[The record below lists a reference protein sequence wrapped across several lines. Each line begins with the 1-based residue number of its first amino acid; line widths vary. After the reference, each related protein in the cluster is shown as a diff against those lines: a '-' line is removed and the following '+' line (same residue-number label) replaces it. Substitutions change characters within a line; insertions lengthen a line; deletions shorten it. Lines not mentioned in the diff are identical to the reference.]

1 MLKEIRIWL
10 AVIMF
15 GGMLWL
21 FTNSG
26 TNVYGLSFLA
36 KLQIIPALL
45 SFNLFVLGLW
55 LMATLLGGRLY
66 CSFICPLGIMQ
77 EIFSYL
83 GAKFRRQPKFV
94 FRSPRNK
101 VNNARY
107 ICVSIYAIALV
118 GGLSYIVSFL
128 DPYAIFGRLAA
139 NFLNP
144 ISIWIDN
151 KIAAQLA
158 ETSIS
163 STNQVQ
169 YFTIAW
175 LNFAISGLW
184 GLIVITMSFFSGRL
198 YCNSICP
205 VGATLGFISCHSLY
219 QVEID
224 RQKCI
229 KCGLC
234 ARNCQAECIDISH
247 GDIDNSRCIK
257 CFNCL
262 DICHK
267 GAISFSRKPI
277 IFQISSENDQV
288 EK

>member
-1 MLKEIRIWL
+1 MLKKSRIWL

-139 NFLNP
+139 NFVNP
-144 ISIWIDN
+144 MSVWIEN
-151 KIAAQLA
+151 KIAAQVA
-158 ETSIS
+158 GTGIS
-163 STNQVQ
+163 STAQIQ
-169 YFTIAW
+169 YFTIDW

-184 GLIVITMSFFSGRL
+184 GIIIVTIAFFFGRL

-205 VGATLGFISCHSLY
+205 VGMALGFISCHSLY
-219 QVEID
+219 QVKID

-234 ARNCQAECIDISH
+234 ARNCQAECIDVSC

>member
-1 MLKEIRIWL
+1 MLKKIRIWL

-83 GAKFRRQPKFV
+83 GAKFRRQPKFI

-139 NFLNP
+139 NFFNP
-144 ISIWIDN
+144 ISIWID
-151 KIAAQLA
+151 
-158 ETSIS
+158 
-163 STNQVQ
+163 
-169 YFTIAW
+169 W

-205 VGATLGFISCHSLY
+205 VGAMLGFISCHSLY

-234 ARNCQAECIDISH
+234 ARNCQAECIDISY

-277 IFQISSENDQV
+277 KLQYV
-288 EK
+288 

>member
-1 MLKEIRIWL
+1 MLKKIRIWL

-139 NFLNP
+139 NLFNP

-151 KIAAQLA
+151 KIAVQLA

-169 YFTIAW
+169 YFTIDW

-267 GAISFSRKPI
+267 VAISFSRKPI

>member
-1 MLKEIRIWL
+1 MLKKVRVWL

-26 TNVYGLSFLA
+26 TNIYGLSCLA

-55 LMATLLGGRLY
+55 LVVTLLGGRLY
-66 CSFICPLGIMQ
+66 CSSICPLGIMQ

-83 GAKFRRQPKFV
+83 GAKFRSQPKFS
-94 FRSPRNK
+94 FRSPKNK
-101 VNNARY
+101 INNGRY
-107 ICVSIYAIALV
+107 ICISIYAIALV

-139 NFLNP
+139 NFFNP

-158 ETSIS
+158 STSIS
-163 STNQVQ
+163 STTQVQ
-169 YFTIAW
+169 YFTIDW
-175 LNFAISGLW
+175 LNFAISCLW
-184 GLIVITMSFFSGRL
+184 GMIIVIMAFFSGRL
-198 YCNSICP
+198 YCNIICP
-205 VGATLGFISCHSLY
+205 VGTALGFISCYSLY
-219 QVEID
+219 QVKID
-224 RQKCI
+224 QQKCV
-229 KCGLC
+229 KCGIC
-234 ARNCQAECIDISH
+234 ARNCQAECIDIRH
-247 GDIDNSRCIK
+247 GDVDNSRCIK

-267 GAISFSRKPI
+267 GAISFSSKPI
-277 IFQISSENDQV
+277 IFQMSSENDQV

>member
-1 MLKEIRIWL
+1 MLKKIRIWL

-139 NFLNP
+139 NFVNP
-144 ISIWIDN
+144 MSVWIEN
-151 KIAAQLA
+151 KIAAQVA
-158 ETSIS
+158 GTGIS
-163 STNQVQ
+163 STAQIQ
-169 YFTIAW
+169 YFTIDW

-184 GLIVITMSFFSGRL
+184 GIIIVTIAFFFGRL

-205 VGATLGFISCHSLY
+205 VGMALGFISCHSLY

-267 GAISFSRKPI
+267 VAISFSRKPI

>member
-1 MLKEIRIWL
+1 MLKKIRIWL

-15 GGMLWL
+15 GGILWL
-21 FTNSG
+21 FNNSG

-139 NFLNP
+139 NFVNP
-144 ISIWIDN
+144 MSVWIEN
-151 KIAAQLA
+151 KIAAQVA
-158 ETSIS
+158 GTGIS
-163 STNQVQ
+163 STAQIQ
-169 YFTIAW
+169 YFTIDW

-184 GLIVITMSFFSGRL
+184 GIIIVTIAFFFGRL

-205 VGATLGFISCHSLY
+205 VGMALGFISCHSLY

>member
-1 MLKEIRIWL
+1 MLKKIRIWL

-26 TNVYGLSFLA
+26 TNVYSLSFLA

-128 DPYAIFGRLAA
+128 DPYAIFSRLAA
-139 NFLNP
+139 NFFNP

-158 ETSIS
+158 DTSIS

-169 YFTIAW
+169 YFTIDW

-234 ARNCQAECIDISH
+234 ARNCQAECIDISY